1 MPPLFRIVCPLPP
14 LFQTHAPSIT
24 CCWQTPAPQISTDI
38 CMPLLLI
45 STRLRLHVNV
55 YRCCWTLSPHTSLKH
70 TVPLQ
75 PHRAHNFPPADFPSS
90 GRLSWPWRL
99 LTSCWWLAGWLSACP
114 NPHGFPLHAPQASSL
129 RVLQDCV
136 CTGAG
141 RAREGS
147 DRGRNPILGSTGG
160 AARALQHGGPA
171 RQKGRGWGQAS
182 CRVKSTEGRVRGGA
196 QCGALPHPPASV
208 CGRRGRRARGPK
220 SRQGQVWVL
229 LWWVSDVSRDR
240 ERHTCE
246 YQVACARE
254 MRARTLER
262 GQTGR
267 EEGCEGSGAGWR
279 A

>member
-14 LFQTHAPSIT
+14 LFQTHAPSVT

-171 RQKGRGWGQAS
+171 RQKGRGLGPGVVS
-182 CRVKSTEGRVRGGA
+182 CQKYRRAGA
-196 QCGALPHPPASV
+196 
-208 CGRRGRRARGPK
+208 GRRAVRRATPPAGK
-220 SRQGQVWVL
+220 RVRQ
-229 LWWVSDVSRDR
+229 
-240 ERHTCE
+240 
-246 YQVACARE
+246 ARE
-254 MRARTLER
+254 A
-262 GQTGR
+262 
-267 EEGCEGSGAGWR
+267 CKGAQVKTRPGVG
-279 A
+279 AVVVGE